1 MAKFELDSNRN
12 VVVRNDGGIII
23 ITAYSKNLKAIRC
36 GFGYLPNYEML
47 KQIEFLLSNSKNIL
61 IWLNKSGKIENLD
74 DTFSIEN
81 ICFFYNGQKILVNK
95 NDNKREIQ
103 YKLLRAEQD

>member
-1 MAKFELDSNRN
+1 MAKFEIDGNKN
-12 VVVRNDGGIII
+12 VVIKNDGALII
-23 ITAYSKNLKAIRC
+23 ITAYSQQLKAIRC
-36 GFGYLPNYEML
+36 GFGYLPTAEML
-47 KQIEFLLSNSKNIL
+47 RQLEFLLTNTKIIL
-61 IWLNKSGKIENLD
+61 QWLNKAEKIKNLN
-74 DTFSIEN
+74 DTYVIDN